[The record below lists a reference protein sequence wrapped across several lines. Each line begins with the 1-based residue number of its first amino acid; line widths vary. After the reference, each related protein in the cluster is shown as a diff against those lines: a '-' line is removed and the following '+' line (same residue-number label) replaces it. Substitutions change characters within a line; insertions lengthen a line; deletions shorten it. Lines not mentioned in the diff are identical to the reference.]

1 MYFYLKEPNKDSET
15 PIVLIYYVKSDP
27 SSSKNFKY
35 STGKKIHPKN
45 WNSDSRLP
53 LAKSGTEGKALKR
66 IANALSEYSKLLDNL
81 LLEFEMNK
89 VVVTKKL
96 LRKRF
101 DNHFKPNLEKIEKK
115 NLSVVELVQL
125 FIDTKNKSGGQSK
138 SWNEKYSNLKNKLG
152 EFEKF
157 RKQTI
162 EFDQIDSDFLDAYS
176 GFLRKLKEKPYNDNT
191 LYRHINFFF
200 TFLNW
205 SRGKYHN
212 LEKLKNPISSYESDD
227 VHLTE
232 EEIALI
238 ENVELPRETLEWTRD
253 LFLIGVYSGQ
263 RYSDYS
269 VFELAD
275 VKGNMIIKRAEKTE
289 TESFIPLVPKLKSL
303 LEKYNWELP
312 KMKVQKFRNR
322 IKEICK
328 ICKINSVIKQ
338 TTYRG
343 NEKVIE
349 YKEKWQVIS
358 SHTARRTYIT
368 LSSEKGM
375 PDHIIM
381 KVTGIRDTETL
392 KKYKKT
398 SQRSVEN
405 LAHKYAI

>member
-15 PIVLIYYVKSDP
+15 SIVLIYYVKSDP

-45 WNSDSRLP
+45 WNSSSRLP
-53 LAKSGTEGKALKR
+53 KAKAGTEGKALKR
-66 IANALSEYSKLLDNL
+66 IANSLSEYSKLLDDL
-81 LLEFEMNK
+81 LYEFEK
-89 VVVTKKL
+89 DKIVVTKNL

-101 DNHFKPNLEKIEKK
+101 DQHFKQSSANIEQSNLT
-115 NLSVVELVQL
+115 VVELVQL

-138 SWNEKYSNLKNKLG
+138 SWNEKYSNLKNKLS

-157 RKQTI
+157 RKQII
-162 EFDQIDSDFLDAYS
+162 EFDQIDYDFLDEYS
-176 GFLRKLKEKPYNDNT
+176 GYLRQLKEKPYNDNT

-200 TFLNW
+200 TFINW
-205 SRGKYHN
+205 ARGKYHN
-212 LEKLKNPISSYESDD
+212 LEKLKNPIRSYDSDD
-227 VHLTE
+227 VHLTDK
-232 EEIALI
+232 EIALI
-238 ENVELPRETLEWTRD
+238 EKVELPRETLERTRD

-312 KMKVQKFRNR
+312 EMKVQKFRNR

-328 ICKINSVIKQ
+328 ICEINTTIKQ

-349 YKEKWQVIS
+349 YKEKWQVVS
-358 SHTARRTYIT
+358 SHTARRTYINV
-368 LSSEKGM
+368 SS
-375 PDHIIM
+375 
-381 KVTGIRDTETL
+381 T
-392 KKYKKT
+392 
-398 SQRSVEN
+398 
-405 LAHKYAI
+405 